1 MHVGVIK
8 IKIQCPIIWFQY
20 NMGEY
25 SEEDKMSET
34 TNDNQEKSKRSKTTE
49 IEDFE
54 SLYRN
59 IQNDVVR
66 ERIKSTGEW
75 YIRHAKFYKILFY
88 VFSIISIV
96 LPLIISS
103 VNVLGAGHEN
113 EIRVVTTITSAIVSL
128 ITALLTFTKC
138 GEKWTLYRSTIEMMK
153 SELAL
158 YNCKNRTDEE
168 LEKLVFKLE
177 KIMNQEHN
185 KWRKM
190 QQEDESLDESI
201 EDCIKQKI
209 RNG

>member
-75 YIRHAKFYKILFY
+75 YIRHAKFYKILFMC
-88 VFSIISIV
+88 SV
-96 LPLIISS
+96 L
-103 VNVLGAGHEN
+103 
-113 EIRVVTTITSAIVSL
+113 
-128 ITALLTFTKC
+128 
-138 GEKWTLYRSTIEMMK
+138 
-153 SELAL
+153 
-158 YNCKNRTDEE
+158 
-168 LEKLVFKLE
+168 
-177 KIMNQEHN
+177 
-185 KWRKM
+185 
-190 QQEDESLDESI
+190 
-201 EDCIKQKI
+201 
-209 RNG
+209 